1 MILEIVQAV
10 DLPLRYAA
18 WRVTCAQNN
27 LPWEGAVLICPV
39 HLPPPSLPPL
49 GETGCYA
56 DLKPYEVQK

>member
-39 HLPPPSLPPL
+39 HLPLL
-49 GETGCYA
+49 LYHRWERQVVMQT
-56 DLKPYEVQK
+56 